1 MRSLVLRMKQIMLLV
16 RTFTLVMMMSRLLIV
31 IADTPEAYM
40 NAPVAIQVVGRT
52 LEEEAVIGMSEIV
65 DSALKSSMKARL

>member
-1 MRSLVLRMKQIMLLV
+1 VFVDHDL
-16 RTFTLVMMMSRLLIV
+16 
-31 IADTPEAYM
+31 DTPEAYM

-65 DSALKSSMKARL
+65 DTALKTKVVESDLQPRS